1 MDAKTA
7 LITGCSSGIGRAT
20 ARRFLAEEWVVYA
33 TARNPAD
40 IQTLGEHEAARLA
53 TLDVTDA
60 EDVERVTERMVEEEG
75 RIDCVVNNAGFGQH
89 GPVEDVPIDDV
100 HRQFDVN
107 VYGPHRL
114 VRRVLPQ
121 MREQGDGTIVN
132 LSSVQ
137 GRIALPGT
145 APYSSSKHALEA
157 MSDALRSEVAD
168 FGVDVVLVEPGPVA
182 TSFQDRVEDELP
194 ADEERTLHAY
204 GWLYD
209 LIDDWE
215 AISGDGPLSSGPE
228 AVARVVVDAASV
240 SDPAARYPVGPVAKA
255 GEYTRFLPDSS
266 RERIIRLVKRLTT

>member
-1 MDAKTA
+1 MDAKTV

-40 IQTLGEHEAARLA
+40 IQSLGEAEDARLA

-60 EDVERVTERMVEEEG
+60 EDVERVTERMVGEEG
-75 RIDCVVNNAGFGQH
+75 RIDCLVNNAGFGQQ
-89 GPVEDVPIDDV
+89 GPVEDLPVGDV

-114 VRRVLPQ
+114 IRRVLPQ
-121 MREQGDGTIVN
+121 MREQEDGTIVN

-157 MSDALRSEVAD
+157 MSDALRGEVAD
-168 FGVDVVLVEPGPVA
+168 FGVNVVLVEPGPVA
-182 TSFQDRVEDELP
+182 TNFHERTREELP
-194 ADEERTLHAY
+194 EDPTLHAY
-204 GWLYD
+204 DWLYD
-209 LIDDWE
+209 LLEDW
-215 AISGDGPLSSGPE
+215 ASISGGAPLSSSPE
-228 AVARVVVDAASV
+228 AVADVVVDAASV

-255 GEYTRFLPDSS
+255 G
-266 RERIIRLVKRLTT
+266 

>member
-40 IQTLGEHEAARLA
+40 IQTLGEDEDARLA

-182 TSFQDRVEDELP
+182 TSFQDRVEEELP
-194 ADEERTLHAY
+194 GDDERTLHAY

-209 LIDDWE
+209 ILEDWE
-215 AISGDGPLSSGPE
+215 TISGDGPLSSSP
-228 AVARVVVDAASV
+228 ADVARVIVDAASV

-255 GEYTRFLPDSS
+255 GEYTRFLPDST